1 MAFGLL
7 QQAPAPLQAQGASGG
22 ALVRGSDK
30 HVVERGQ
37 AFHHQA
43 LLVYRQWHAL
53 RLAQGK
59 AVAGVRVAG
68 LFQPDALRGVKQ
80 GLGQQVI
87 GVLGAHGDQD
97 FFGQGK
103 HAALGQQAQAD
114 LLDQLWHVAE
124 FKVGRPVRQVGARQ
138 AVHAA
143 FAKGL
148 RRKQLRVVGAVNKG
162 VGVTAPLVRLGQGA
176 LIRERA
182 QHAGRPVG
190 LGVDASAAGQMGR
203 LRRGYRVVAGGHG
216 VRLVSHKDAAAR
228 ARLNKAVVH

>member
-7 QQAPAPLQAQGASGG
+7 QQAPAPLQAQGAGGG
-22 ALVRGSDK
+22 ALVRGGDK

-43 LLVYRQWHAL
+43 LVVHWQRHAL

-80 GLGQQVI
+80 GLGQQVV

-103 HAALGQQAQAD
+103 HTALGQQTQAD
-114 LLDQLWHVAE
+114 LLDQLGH
-124 FKVGRPVRQVGARQ
+124 
-138 AVHAA
+138 
-143 FAKGL
+143 
-148 RRKQLRVVGAVNKG
+148 
-162 VGVTAPLVRLGQGA
+162 
-176 LIRERA
+176 I
-182 QHAGRPVG
+182 
-190 LGVDASAAGQMGR
+190 VDF
-203 LRRGYRVVAGGHG
+203 
-216 VRLVSHKDAAAR
+216 
-228 ARLNKAVVH
+228 